1 MQTSTRHNMRNMA
14 YIPDV
19 ININSNNVQVMKEN
33 ESLTLQ
39 RFF

>member
-1 MQTSTRHNMRNMA
+1 MRNMA

-39 RFF
+39 RFFYNKRIKND